1 VLPIEDTASRAPEID
16 RSYSA
21 ILLGLG
27 LFHLLGG
34 ASLAAAAAPEARF
47 PANILLLVGVVS
59 LATVILRWLRLPVYL
74 PATVAV
80 SIFLALSFP
89 LGTAAC
95 WYWFTT
101 VRPRELKEMPDSERG
116 SFRYTV
122 GLYVAGLTL
131 CLSALV
137 FHSMV
142 DTALPAGRGLWEIF
156 RLCFFLAAFLL
167 LAVGALRSLKR
178 PVAYFATLIL
188 NVLLVLYLP
197 IGTCFA
203 LFWFLSVRK
212 HDLLVYRGQAIP

>member
-1 VLPIEDTASRAPEID
+1 MQPIEDTAPRAPEID

-34 ASLAAAAAPEARF
+34 ASLTAAAPVARF
-47 PANILLLVGVVS
+47 PANILLLVGAVS
-59 LATVILRWLRLPVYL
+59 LATAILRWLRLPAYL
-74 PATVAV
+74 PATAGV
-80 SIFLALSFP
+80 SIFLILSFP

-95 WYWFTT
+95 VYWLTK
-101 VRPRELKEMPDSERG
+101 VRPRELKEMSDPERA

-122 GLYVAGLTL
+122 GLYVAGLAL
-131 CLSALV
+131 SLSALV
-137 FHSMV
+137 FQSMV
-142 DTALPAGRGLWEIF
+142 DTAPPDGRGLWEIF
-156 RLCFFLAAFLL
+156 RLCFFVAALL
-167 LAVGALRSLKR
+167 LLTIGVLRSLKQ
-178 PVAYFATLIL
+178 PVSYFATLIL

-212 HDLLVYRGQAIP
+212 HDLFVYRGQALP